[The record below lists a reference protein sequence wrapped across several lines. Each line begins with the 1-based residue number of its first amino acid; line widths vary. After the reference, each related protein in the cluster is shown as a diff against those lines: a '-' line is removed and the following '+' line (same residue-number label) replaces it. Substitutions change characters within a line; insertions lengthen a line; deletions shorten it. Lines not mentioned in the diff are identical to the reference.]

1 MSRNL
6 DNLSNFLF
14 DLLLKSM
21 FKESYVF
28 FPNVEIEE
36 EALIRFTIAFVIS
49 KRKPIYFILLQV
61 KGNFAE
67 V

>member
-21 FKESYVF
+21 YKESYVF
-28 FPNVEIEE
+28 FPKAEIEK

-49 KRKPIYFILLQV
+49 KRKPIYFVLLQV

>member
-1 MSRNL
+1 
-6 DNLSNFLF
+6 
-14 DLLLKSM
+14 M

-28 FPNVEIEE
+28 FPNAEIEE

-49 KRKPIYFILLQV
+49 KRKPIYFVLLQV

>member
-1 MSRNL
+1 M
-6 DNLSNFLF
+6 
-14 DLLLKSM
+14 
-21 FKESYVF
+21 YF
-28 FPNVEIEE
+28 FPNAEIEE

-61 KGNFAE
+61 IGNFAE